1 MTKRPLNPN
10 EKRAWARVAKTVRSL
25 PGTPPAIMPPLSDL
39 EPEPSTG
46 APSSANKTPAPP
58 TFIPLPANEKNP
70 ARSPVQ
76 DRGRERRIRRGQAEI
91 AATLD
96 LHGHTRT
103 SAHTALVR
111 FLSTQRQA
119 GAKCV
124 LVITGKGKLG
134 EGVLRNQLMQ
144 WLETSE
150 AKALVNG
157 YSSAHQ
163 KHGGG
168 GAWYLFL
175 RKRSV

>member
-25 PGTPPAIMPPLSDL
+25 PGTPPAIMPPLSDIA
-39 EPEPSTG
+39 PEPSAG
-46 APSSANKTPAPP
+46 SPSPNTKTHPPP
-58 TFIPLPANEKNP
+58 TFMPLQPDETRPAK
-70 ARSPVQ
+70 SPVQ
-76 DRGRERRIRRGQAEI
+76 NRSKERRIRRGQAEI
-91 AATLD
+91 SATLD
-96 LHGHTRT
+96 LHGHTQT
-103 SAHTALVR
+103 SAHAALVS
-111 FLSTQRQA
+111 FLSAQRRA

-134 EGVLRNQLMQ
+134 EGILRKQLMH
-144 WLETSE
+144 WLETNE

-157 YSSAHQ
+157 YSGAHQ

-175 RKRSV
+175 RKRAV